1 MFTAPGRA
9 RGNPSALVVIYLY
22 ERDDRGEGRV
32 VHGSGADGGREKATA
47 GSWWAAAVANLL
59 IGMLAIVPGVCVR
72 WLLNRYALL
81 HCVTGFGCGGT
92 SPDQTVGMTLGA
104 VLGGGFILGMVLVV
118 DVLMPWQEGRPL
130 HLWLGMTTLVPAPF
144 AVAQAAGWI

>member
-1 MFTAPGRA
+1 MAALGGA

-22 ERDDRGEGRV
+22 ERIDRGEGRA

-59 IGMLAIVPGVCVR
+59 IGMVAIVPGVCVR
-72 WLLNRYALL
+72 WLLGKYTLL
-81 HCVTGFGCGGT
+81 HCFGGFSGGT
-92 SPDQTVGMTLGA
+92 SPDQTVGMVLGA
-104 VLGGGFILGMVLVV
+104 VLGGGFVVGMVLVV
-118 DVLMPWQEGRPL
+118 DILMPWQEGRSL

-144 AVAQAAGWI
+144 AVASVAGWI